1 MSRLVQDR
9 ALLEA
14 FRRGERSALEE
25 VYREYLRP
33 LYSLFSAGFSFD
45 SGGRRH
51 LFKPLTHPAERED
64 AIQEVFLRAFSP
76 GARLAYDGINPYRNY
91 LFTIARNLVIDRLR
105 ARERDEASPPEPAEP
120 SGDEGPARPDAGLDR
135 EELAA
140 QCSMFLASLEPVER
154 KLFEARF
161 REGLSIEVTARELK
175 LTEYEVKRSEKT
187 LKKRFFL
194 AMKQQGFFEG
204 FRYGR
209 GGLEKLAGIVVLT
222 LGALR

>member
-1 MSRLVQDR
+1 MPRLVEDR
-9 ALLEA
+9 ELLDA
-14 FRRGERSALEE
+14 FRRGERPALEE

-64 AIQEVFLRAFSP
+64 AVQEVFLRAFSP
-76 GARLAYDGINPYRNY
+76 SARLAYDGVNPYRNY
-91 LFTIARNLVIDRLR
+91 LFTIARNLVIDRFR
-105 ARERDEASPPEPAEP
+105 ARERNETSPLEPAEP
-120 SGDEGPARPDAGLDR
+120 SAEEGPARPDEGLDQ
-135 EELAA
+135 EELALH
-140 QCSMFLASLEPVER
+140 CSAFLASLEPVER

-175 LTEYEVKRSEKT
+175 LSEHQVKRGEKA

-209 GGLEKLAGIVVLT
+209 GGLEKLAGILVFT
-222 LGALR
+222 LGTLR